1 MFVNEVTAPSPGRR
15 QLVATAPEISHF
27 TVPLESAYTGD
38 SAMTGQQGEATG
50 WAKKKKKSADLFYL
64 SRYTAIMSIGKEWK
78 GSF

>member
-27 TVPLESAYTGD
+27 TVPPESAYAGD

-50 WAKKKKKSADLFYL
+50 WAKKKKKKVLTFFILVDILQ
-64 SRYTAIMSIGKEWK
+64 
-78 GSF
+78 

>member
-15 QLVATAPEISHF
+15 QLVATAPGISDF

-38 SAMTGQQGEATG
+38 SAITGQQGEATG
-50 WAKKKKKSADLFYL
+50 WAKKKKSADLFYL